1 MKRQIFML
9 SMALVLVMG
18 AALTAQ
24 TTTTTTQPVPPSQQ
38 VDQSGQPETGTGM
51 DVDVDAGAN
60 AENGVLDAD
69 VTATTDSDTSANDQ
83 TSALPDE
90 PNQGRNLQNNQQNP
104 VATGTTATGQA
115 VRDVTNTEGDMDA
128 DMDRTGTYAGTTDTA
143 DMDGSLPQTASD
155 LPLLGLFGLLAL
167 AGAFVVRSI
176 R

>member
-38 VDQSGQPETGTGM
+38 VDQSGQPETGSGM

-60 AENGVLDAD
+60 ADGLVDVD
-69 VTATTDSDTSANDQ
+69 VTATTDRDTAANEQ
-83 TSALPDE
+83 TSALQDD
-90 PNQGRNLQNNQQNP
+90 QDRNP
-104 VATGTTATGQA
+104 VTTGTTATGNA
-115 VRDVTNTEGDMDA
+115 VRDVTNTDDDMDQ
-128 DMDRTGTYAGTTDTA
+128 TGTYDGTTDTT
-143 DMDGSLPQTASD
+143 MDDQNSLPNTGSEM
-155 LPLLGLFGLLAL
+155 PLVALIGLIAL
-167 AGAFVVRSI
+167 AGAFAFRAI